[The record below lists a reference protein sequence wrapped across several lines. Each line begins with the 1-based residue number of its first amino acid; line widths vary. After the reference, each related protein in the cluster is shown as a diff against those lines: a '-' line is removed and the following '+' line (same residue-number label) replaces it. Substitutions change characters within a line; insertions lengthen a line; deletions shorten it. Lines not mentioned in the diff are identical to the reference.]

1 MLDQGQSVRVTG
13 EDRAG
18 LLPQQNG
25 HREAEAQSRPTSW
38 SQGQEGSKVHQPP
51 SGSSHARG
59 VRKRVPGFQESG
71 VGQALSPGWA
81 TCRLCGMDLEV
92 RDQQCSTCLWP
103 CFPEG
108 PLAPAPF
115 WLSPLRNALLE
126 NPACFVCGHVGS
138 PRRRHGPRLVGR
150 QGQGCS
156 PFSGKYR
163 LKISW
168 WVRPKLQVQVLERVG
183 Y

>member
-1 MLDQGQSVRVTG
+1 MSQERTGQGSSPSRMDTG
-13 EDRAG
+13 RLRHRAG
-18 LLPQQNG
+18 
-25 HREAEAQSRPTSW
+25 RPPGLKVKRVPRCTSHPVAAPTLGFW
-38 SQGQEGSKVHQPP
+38 
-51 SGSSHARG
+51 G

-92 RDQQCSTCLWP
+92 RDQQRSSCLWP

-108 PLAPAPF
+108 PLAPASF

-126 NPACFVCGHVGS
+126 NPACFVCGHIGS
-138 PRRRHGPRLVGR
+138 PRRRHGPCLVCR

-163 LKISW
+163 LQISW
-168 WVRPKLQVQVLERVG
+168 WIRPKLQVQVLERVG